1 MPGSSQKGILP
12 ENIGESA
19 RAFTLLAALLS
30 LANLSA
36 QTIQVN
42 KDNKTIA
49 ITSTDSAEREA
60 DLAEVSIGFIAYGA
74 DQDATYADASRT
86 SNRIIEALL
95 ASGVKRDQIASDSQ
109 SLTALDE
116 QDKLRCAKGSRFI
129 FKQTWKVTAKASS
142 ASDVLHLAIS
152 AGANDSGN
160 IDWRLADDNALEA
173 EAAEKALNH
182 ARQIAERMAEGLH
195 AKLGPLVYA
204 SNQMPQRL
212 FFGATHGTVSAGV
225 SATKVNLKPLAIVPD
240 KVSRS
245 ATVYAVF
252 AGLNRRSSRGWHR
265 APWSKGRPKCLPG
278 SRWTRRR
285 LPRHSP
291 RPIPG

>member
-1 MPGSSQKGILP
+1 M
-12 ENIGESA
+12 SA

-74 DQDATYADASRT
+74 DQDATYADASRI

-116 QDKLRCAKGSRFI
+116 QDKLRFAKGSRFI

-152 AGANDSGN
+152 AGANDSGS

-212 FFGATHGTVSAGV
+212 FFGAAIGTVSAEV
-225 SATKVNLKPLAIVPD
+225 SATKVNPKPLAIVPD

-252 AGLNRRSSRGWHR
+252 A
-265 APWSKGRPKCLPG
+265 
-278 SRWTRRR
+278 
-285 LPRHSP
+285 
-291 RPIPG
+291 IE